1 MSEDRRK
8 KTRGDR
14 RKKNYH
20 KAIRKYKL
28 CESIWGDAK
37 EYNDGILGKYIDG
50 KIHDHEEYR
59 KTNSEWDGKHNYK
72 HGDKQRAD
80 SCEDM
85 EREHMT
91 NEEG

>member
-14 RKKNYH
+14 RKKNYS

-59 KTNSEWDGKHNYK
+59 KTNSEWSGKHNYK

-91 NEEG
+91 NEED

>member
-14 RKKNYH
+14 RKKNYR

-28 CESIWGDAK
+28 CESILGDAK

-59 KTNSEWDGKHNYK
+59 KTNSEWNGKHNYK

-91 NEEG
+91 NEED

>member
-1 MSEDRRK
+1 MSRNYEKEKRGKRRK
-8 KTRGDR
+8 DEYR
-14 RKKNYH
+14 

-37 EYNDGILGKYIDG
+37 EYNDGIIGKYIDG

-59 KTNSEWDGKHNYK
+59 KTNSEWSGKHNYK
-72 HGDKQRAD
+72 HGDKRRAD

-85 EREHMT
+85 EREYMT
-91 NEEG
+91 NED

>member
-14 RKKNYH
+14 RKKNYR

-28 CESIWGDAK
+28 CESIWGDAE

-59 KTNSEWDGKHNYK
+59 KTNSEWSGKHNYK

-91 NEEG
+91 NEED

>member
-14 RKKNYH
+14 RKKNYR

-59 KTNSEWDGKHNYK
+59 KTNSEWSGKHNYK

-91 NEEG
+91 NEED